1 MMEQWRKKQIE
12 SMNQKTYNIRVNVI
26 QAEKFSKKFRLEL
39 SVSRIYDTD
48 KKMRALCWGGKW
60 NIYRQ
65 RYAAELLSVPHIT
78 HRRLSAEELL
88 IVHEEWGVVNY
99 QKKKTYLCN
108 HIISQQSAEAN
119 DKRIMIAFII
129 SCRDI
134 SWDLSYFSRKL
145 DNEKSTV

>member
-12 SMNQKTYNIRVNVI
+12 SMNQKTYIRVNVI
-26 QAEKFSKKFRLEL
+26 QAETFSKFFRLEL
-39 SVSRIYDTD
+39 SVSRIHDTD

-99 QKKKTYLCN
+99 QKKTYLCN

-134 SWDLSYFSRKL
+134 SWDFSRKL